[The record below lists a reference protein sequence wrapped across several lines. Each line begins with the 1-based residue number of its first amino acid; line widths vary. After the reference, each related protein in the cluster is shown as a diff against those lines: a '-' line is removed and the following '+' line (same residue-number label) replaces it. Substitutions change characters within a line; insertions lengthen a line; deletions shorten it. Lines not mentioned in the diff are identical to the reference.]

1 MDAAVGSLAKVS
13 SPGRPPLWLASAA
26 TAAAWGALYSV
37 GRWVFGFVTFPI
49 HEDARINYVA
59 AQAGLRFG
67 WSRIYDFTTLRQ
79 LSQVFPAAERSI
91 DATATY
97 ISPPLLAWLFVPL
110 TLVPEPVA
118 YLIWTL
124 GALAALVWTWHVSAP
139 YDGLAK
145 LTLLLAA
152 LALWPVMQVFY
163 YGQPGVVVVALVAL
177 AWWLIRAERPISG
190 GVALAFAT
198 ALKPQVVILVPL
210 ALLAAGR
217 IKPVVGWVAAGL
229 LLAVLSAANIGID
242 GISSYWQALKL
253 VQDDTGHA
261 YFTIAQVF
269 GLGPLT
275 YVLLAIQGIACLAV
289 ARIRRHDLETV
300 FAVGL
305 LGSLM
310 VAFHLHQWDYT
321 NLVLGAWLVLRNSPP
336 LWHRVFLAA
345 GVLTMQLLSIGVA
358 IPQLAWDVVWLGI
371 LAAGATARSKV
382 ATAASEPRTSPL
394 RTPQGRAS
402 G

>member
-1 MDAAVGSLAKVS
+1 MAAAVESLAEVS
-13 SPGRPPLWLASAA
+13 HRRRPPLWLASAA

-49 HEDARINYVA
+49 HEDTRINYVA

-67 WSRIYDFTTLRQ
+67 WSRIYDFATLRQ
-79 LSQVFPAAERSI
+79 LSAVFPAADRSI

-97 ISPPLLAWLFVPL
+97 ISPPLLAWMFVPL

-124 GALAALVWTWHVSAP
+124 GALAALVWTWHVAAP

-145 LTLLLAA
+145 LTLLLVA

-163 YGQPGVVVVALVAL
+163 YGQPGVVVVAFVAL
-177 AWWLIRAERPISG
+177 AWWLIRGERPFLG

-198 ALKPQVVILVPL
+198 ALKPQVVIVIPL

-217 IKPVVGWVAAGL
+217 IKPVLGWVAAGF
-229 LLAVLSAANIGID
+229 LLAVVSAANIGVD
-242 GISSYWQALKL
+242 GISSYWSALKL
-253 VQDDTGHA
+253 VQEDTGHA
-261 YFTIAQVF
+261 YFTIAVVF

-275 YVLLAIQGIACLAV
+275 YGLLALQGVACLAI
-289 ARIRRHDLETV
+289 ARLRRNDLETV

-321 NLVLGAWLVLRNSPP
+321 NLVLAAWLVLRNSPP
-336 LWHRVFLAA
+336 LWHRAWL
-345 GVLTMQLLSIGVA
+345 GVGIVTMQLLSIGVA
-358 IPQLAWDVVWLGI
+358 VPQLIWDVVWLAI
-371 LAAGATARSKV
+371 LAVGSIDRSKLAV
-382 ATAASEPRTSPL
+382 PASERPLSPL
-394 RTPQGRAS
+394 RIPESRAS

>member
-1 MDAAVGSLAKVS
+1 
-13 SPGRPPLWLASAA
+13 
-26 TAAAWGALYSV
+26 
-37 GRWVFGFVTFPI
+37 VFSFVTFPI

-67 WSRIYDFTTLRQ
+67 WSKIYDFTTLRQ
-79 LSQVFPAAERSI
+79 LSQVFPAADRSI

-124 GALAALVWTWHVSAP
+124 GALAALVWTWHVAAP

-145 LTLLLAA
+145 VTLLLAA
-152 LALWPVMQVFY
+152 LGLWPVMQVFY
-163 YGQPGVVVVALVAL
+163 YGQPSVVVIALVAL
-177 AWWLIRAERPISG
+177 AWWLIRRERPISG

-210 ALLAAGR
+210 ALLVAGR
-217 IKPVVGWVAAGL
+217 IKPVVGWIAAGL
-229 LLAVLSAANIGID
+229 VLAALSAANIGGE

-269 GLGPLT
+269 GLGLVT
-275 YVLLAIQGIACLAV
+275 YAFLAMQGIACLAV

-321 NLVLGAWLVLRNSPP
+321 NLVLAAWLVLRASPP
-336 LWHRVFLAA
+336 LWHRVWL
-345 GVLTMQLLSIGVA
+345 GVGIVTMQLLSVGVA
-358 IPQLAWDVVWLGI
+358 IPQLVWDLAW
-371 LAAGATARSKV
+371 LAMLASGASARSGV
-382 ATAASEPRTSPL
+382 AIGASEPPPRQL
-394 RTPQGRAS
+394 RTPQDPVAG
-402 G
+402 